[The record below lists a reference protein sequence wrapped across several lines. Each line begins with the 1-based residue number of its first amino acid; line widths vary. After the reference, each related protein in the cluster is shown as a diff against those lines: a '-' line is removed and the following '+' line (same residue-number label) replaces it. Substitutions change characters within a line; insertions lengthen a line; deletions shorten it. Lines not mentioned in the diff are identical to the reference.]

1 VAALR
6 ISQEVQVVRDWI
18 GGRGGWPCRRLD
30 GGLAVGFHG
39 DICRGLGIG
48 WDEFEVNFR
57 VGRYALAFDEAAG
70 STRCY
75 LGGLAEAVRFAEEG
89 PGWTAPA
96 SLLRAGV
103 AVR

>member
-1 VAALR
+1 VTALR
-6 ISQEVQVVRDWI
+6 ISQEVHIVREWI

-30 GGLAVGFHG
+30 GGLAVGFQG

-57 VGRYALAFDEAAG
+57 IGGYALAFDEGVG
-70 STRCY
+70 STRCF
-75 LGGLAEAVRFAEEG
+75 LGRLAEAVRFAEEG

-96 SLLRAGV
+96 SPLPAGLLAR
-103 AVR
+103 